1 MKYLVKRKEMQ
12 EIDRKTTKEMG
23 IPAIVLME
31 RAALKVADVIEEYI
45 KTSGC
50 DKDNK
55 LKILAIC
62 GTGNNGADGIAAARI
77 LTCKGYKAA
86 TYVVGDRNKASAL
99 FLQQLDIAVN
109 FGVEIVS
116 NIDTTEYTIDEN
128 TILIDAIFG
137 IGLNKVI
144 QGEYKN
150 IIDKL
155 NRLKKRKVFAVDIP
169 SGISADTGFPLGTA
183 VKSDHTITFG
193 YSKLGLALFPG
204 CEYAGIIT
212 VADIG
217 FAAPEFLKLSFNH
230 YIFNKEDLNLIP
242 NRKAYSNK
250 GTYGKILVIAG
261 SADMSGAA
269 YFSAKAAYRMG
280 AGLVKI
286 LTNEKNR
293 IILQTILPEALLNTY
308 SDGELKP
315 RDVNTLKEELKWAD
329 AIVIG
334 PGIGRSTQAER
345 LLQLVIEEV
354 KVPVV
359 IDGDAIWLLGQKAT
373 KYVKEQD
380 FSPGNSDLL
389 KEELIEEQ
397 QAADRIAFL
406 KKFLPDRSI
415 LTPHLKELSYLLN
428 IPVKWL
434 QKNLLKA
441 ADLCTLDNNLI
452 YTIKDARTI
461 VAEKKSR
468 YINLSGNNGMATGGS
483 GDVLTGIIAGL
494 LGQGLAEGEAAAL
507 GVYLHGLAGDLA
519 AEESGQHSVMA
530 DDIINHISA
539 VIKLNA
545 FTADMNGGTYDS
557 RKYRPDIN

>member
-1 MKYLVKRKEMQ
+1 MKYLVKRNEMQ
-12 EIDRKTTKEMG
+12 EIDRKTIEEMG

-31 RAALKVADVIEEYI
+31 RAALTVAEVIEEYI
-45 KTSGC
+45 QNSSC

-86 TYVVGDRNKASAL
+86 IYVVGDRNKASAL
-99 FLQQLDIAVN
+99 FLQQLEIAAN

-116 NIDTTEYTIDEN
+116 NIDTPEYTIDEN

-137 IGLNKVI
+137 IGLNKDI

-155 NRLKKRKVFAVDIP
+155 NRLKKRKVFAVDVP

-183 VKSDHTITFG
+183 VKSDYTITFG
-193 YSKLGLALFPG
+193 YPKLGLVLFPG

-217 FAAPEFLKLSFNH
+217 FAAPELLKLPFHH
-230 YIFNKEDLNLIP
+230 YTFNKEDLKLIP

-261 SADMSGAA
+261 SEDMSGAA

-329 AIVIG
+329 TVVIG

-359 IDGDAIWLLGQKAT
+359 IDGDALWLLGQKAT
-373 KYVKEQD
+373 NFVKEQD
-380 FSPGNSDLL
+380 FSPGNSELM
-389 KEELIEEQ
+389 KAEIMEEK
-397 QAADRIAFL
+397 QAADRITIL
-406 KKFLPDRSI
+406 KNLLPDRTI

-434 QKNLLKA
+434 QNNLLKA
-441 ADLCTLDNNLI
+441 ADLCTLDNNI
-452 YTIKDARTI
+452 VYTIKDARTI
-461 VAEKKSR
+461 VAEKESR

-494 LGQGLAEGEAAAL
+494 LGQGLTEAKAAAL

-539 VIKLNA
+539 VIKLKE